1 VAATDTKSIFKQS
14 VSTSLQALT
23 AAALVLP
30 GLMPAQAAEEETS
43 LLYGYYE
50 ESNRNL
56 ANVKSRF
63 NPIAVDS
70 LLGSSKIKLSDRLK
84 IAFNYGQDTWSGATP
99 LATAPLSFGGNRA
112 SGVIA
117 GATPYLQNN
126 NVKFD
131 RQFNPLKLDTTTNS
145 YIKDAQLVHTISS
158 ASLETR
164 NQGDFKLGYE
174 WDQVALDAGGGISLE
189 NDYESRFGNLAG
201 RWDFNQKLTR
211 LNLGL
216 SYTHSKTH
224 ATLDHDATPYIWNT
238 SSGFEARNIISNS
251 SQISKIGGNT
261 FLQGNRQDI
270 ETSIGL
276 TQVLNQNALIEAS
289 LGYTSSSGYMA
300 NPYKAVE
307 TAFIAPGQTG
317 AILNGQTIGLLEQR
331 PNQRDQWTENLRY
344 VQHIDGLDAAV
355 HIDYR
360 FFHDDW
366 AINAHTLEANWIQP
380 VGDGWSVTPKVRYY
394 SQSAASFYTPYLVS
408 NQGLTQNSVDTNGR
422 PILVSADSPNNGQVY
437 FRDADYNL
445 VDAKG
450 KIVNEAVINP
460 VNKTVP
466 FDSSKLPANYSSDQ
480 RLSGFGALSGGL
492 TVSKKFA
499 KGITFEASAEYY
511 THAGSLKL
519 GGGGE
524 GSYADY
530 NAYMVNGVLKVDL
543 SALSLPGSG
552 HAGHSH
558 HSSHAPAGVMF
569 DHMLGKS
576 GDTMVGARYMRDT
589 QGGNLLQGSTKVSDQ
604 ALVKNGCAGNACFD
618 TSSGM
623 NMNMIMLDLMYA
635 PTDWLTLMLMPQF
648 VDMNMSS
655 RVLNGAPT
663 ASFEQQALI
672 NHHTLHEHTTAG
684 IGDTG
689 MYAMVKLF
697 EKSGHHLH
705 GTFGISAPTGAVD
718 LKFRDTHR
726 LDVGFQHYGMQ
737 LGSGTWDLKPSVTYT
752 GKIDDYSWG
761 VQLNGTKRLMNNNPS
776 GFALGDVFQSTAW
789 GSYSL
794 LKWLSASL
802 RGVYT
807 VQGSI
812 RDQYNGTF
820 NQLGPAD
827 YTANYGGRY
836 WDAGFGLNAF
846 VPTGDLQG
854 NNLSFEWLQPVSDNV
869 NGYQL
874 PRQGALSATWS
885 YAF

>member
-1 VAATDTKSIFKQS
+1 MAATDTKSIFKQS

-174 WDQVALDAGGGISLE
+174 WDQAALDAGGGISLE

-216 SYTHSKTH
+216 SYTNSKTH

-238 SSGFEARNIISNS
+238 SGGFEARNIISNS

-276 TQVLNQNALIEAS
+276 TQVLNQNAVIEAG

-307 TAFIAPGQTG
+307 TVFIAPGQTG
-317 AILNGQTIGLLEQR
+317 AVLNGQTIGLLEQR

-380 VGDGWSVTPKVRYY
+380 VGDGWSVTPKLRYY

-445 VDAKG
+445 IDAKG

-511 THAGSLKL
+511 
-519 GGGGE
+519 
-524 GSYADY
+524 
-530 NAYMVNGVLKVDL
+530 
-543 SALSLPGSG
+543 
-552 HAGHSH
+552 
-558 HSSHAPAGVMF
+558 
-569 DHMLGKS
+569 
-576 GDTMVGARYMRDT
+576 
-589 QGGNLLQGSTKVSDQ
+589 
-604 ALVKNGCAGNACFD
+604 
-618 TSSGM
+618 
-623 NMNMIMLDLMYA
+623 
-635 PTDWLTLMLMPQF
+635 
-648 VDMNMSS
+648 
-655 RVLNGAPT
+655 
-663 ASFEQQALI
+663 
-672 NHHTLHEHTTAG
+672 
-684 IGDTG
+684 
-689 MYAMVKLF
+689 
-697 EKSGHHLH
+697 
-705 GTFGISAPTGAVD
+705 
-718 LKFRDTHR
+718 
-726 LDVGFQHYGMQ
+726 
-737 LGSGTWDLKPSVTYT
+737 
-752 GKIDDYSWG
+752 
-761 VQLNGTKRLMNNNPS
+761 
-776 GFALGDVFQSTAW
+776 
-789 GSYSL
+789 
-794 LKWLSASL
+794 
-802 RGVYT
+802 
-807 VQGSI
+807 
-812 RDQYNGTF
+812 
-820 NQLGPAD
+820 
-827 YTANYGGRY
+827 
-836 WDAGFGLNAF
+836 
-846 VPTGDLQG
+846 
-854 NNLSFEWLQPVSDNV
+854 
-869 NGYQL
+869 
-874 PRQGALSATWS
+874 
-885 YAF
+885 